1 MKLKV
6 VKKTEKQLELEVE
19 GEDHSLCNA
28 IRKSL
33 LEDKH
38 VTYASYRIEHPLIS
52 HPVIIVRTD
61 GKESP
66 EDALKE
72 GVKRVGEM
80 ASEFRQVFSKAAGKE
95 AK

>member
-1 MKLKV
+1 MKLKI
-6 VKKTEKQLELEVE
+6 VKKTEKQLEVEVE

-38 VTYASYRIEHPLIS
+38 VTYASYRIDHPLIAS
-52 HPVIIVRTD
+52 PVIIVRTD

-66 EDALKE
+66 EDALTE
-72 GVKRVGEM
+72 SVKRVGEM
-80 ASEFRQVFSKAAGKE
+80 ASEFREVFTKAAGNLTK
-95 AK
+95 

>member
-6 VKKTEKQLELEVE
+6 VRKTEDQLELEVE

-52 HPVIIVRTD
+52 HPVISVRTD
-61 GKESP
+61 GKETP
-66 EDALKE
+66 EEALKE
-72 GVKRVGEM
+72 SVKRIGEM
-80 ASEFRQVFSKAAGKE
+80 ASEFREVFVKAAGKE
-95 AK
+95 A

>member
-1 MKLKV
+1 MNLKL
-6 VKKTEKQLELEVE
+6 VKKTEDQLEIEVE

-38 VTYASYRIEHPLIS
+38 VTHASYRIDHPLIS
-52 HPVIIVRTD
+52 NPIITVRTD

-66 EDALKE
+66 EDALRE
-72 GVKRVGEM
+72 SVKRVGEM
-80 ASEFRQVFSKAAGKE
+80 ASEFRQIFTKAAGKE
-95 AK
+95 A